1 VSYYQRHLPHWQP
14 EDAALF
20 VTWRLHGSKPR
31 NCDAPRGANVT
42 AGKAF
47 VMEDREWDRAATG
60 PRWLSDPRIAGVVAD
75 ALKYGE
81 SSLKLYT
88 LHAWVIMC
96 NHVHILT
103 DPAAPIARITR
114 SLKTYTSRQANA
126 ILGRTGQ
133 PFWAEES
140 YDRWIRAER
149 DLQRIVQYIESN
161 PVSVDLCERPEDWV
175 WSSAWTGQEAC
186 PTKIES
192 EVTP

>member
-1 VSYYQRHLPHWQP
+1 
-14 EDAALF
+14 
-20 VTWRLHGSKPR
+20 
-31 NCDAPRGANVT
+31 
-42 AGKAF
+42 
-47 VMEDREWDRAATG
+47 MEDREWDRAATG

-96 NHVHILT
+96 NHVHILI

-161 PVSVDLCERPEDWV
+161 PVAVDLCERPEDWV